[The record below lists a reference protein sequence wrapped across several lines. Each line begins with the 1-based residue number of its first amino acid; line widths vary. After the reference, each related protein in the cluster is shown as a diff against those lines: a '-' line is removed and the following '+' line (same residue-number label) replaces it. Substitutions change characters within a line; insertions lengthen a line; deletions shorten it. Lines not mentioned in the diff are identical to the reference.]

1 MENFKALKELV
12 ALAERDASAFYEKG
26 NNAAGTRLRLSLQ
39 QIKVSATAIRQEIA
53 EKKKRRK

>member
-1 MENFKALKELV
+1 MENFKALKDLI
-12 ALAERDASAFYEKG
+12 ASAERDAAAFYEKG

-53 EKKKRRK
+53 EKKKRRR